1 MPISQLIGQVRKE
14 RSKEQSTETFG
25 EQKKEQKAW
34 VIQTDPE
41 WSRAKYKLQY
51 QKNFY
56 KVRKIKKFV
65 LRSGAVNIQMP

>member
-34 VIQTDPE
+34 VIQTDPG
-41 WSRAKYKLQY
+41 WRRAKYKLQY